1 MRRHF
6 GIVLTIIL
14 VIGVIIAIS
23 AAGSIEFDRPFEN
36 ELSPNRSSYNP
47 GPTGTR
53 ALYQLLAESGVQ
65 VARWRED
72 YTSLKENAKDATL
85 VIVGPFQFGQKISE
99 QEESALQSWISGGGR
114 ALIISRSPIDQFG
127 DPVIHAKEPG
137 NFPDWNAP
145 PEQFVNDKSDELI
158 SQPTALTRNLRG
170 LALSRFASRL
180 KFYPQ
185 VSVAAPSSSPEAQS
199 GSAPAETKSEEKAI
213 PPPPPKTEP
222 TTDLDDKLQR
232 STSGERAPAPA
243 FSPTPEHSAETDSG
257 SPTEA
262 AGNDEDDDD
271 YSMSILY
278 APVVHL
284 GDKDGAALA
293 DFAYDKGR
301 VIFLSDPFVAANNGI
316 AMGANLTLILN
327 ILRSM
332 GGPNRIIYFDEFH
345 HGYHSQSNPLVNY
358 FRGTPVPWLLLQ
370 GLLLSLLI
378 LYSYGRRFA
387 RPLPLPQVDRHS
399 PLEFVSSMANLQ
411 QATESR
417 ELALENIYPRF
428 KARLCRRLGL
438 SSRTQK
444 DEIIATARSR
454 RLPVSEIDLRQ
465 TLSDAELTMAGEKI
479 DDAQLVSLVL
489 RMRRL
494 LSQIG
499 K

>member
-1 MRRHF
+1 
-6 GIVLTIIL
+6 
-14 VIGVIIAIS
+14 
-23 AAGSIEFDRPFEN
+23 
-36 ELSPNRSSYNP
+36 
-47 GPTGTR
+47 
-53 ALYQLLAESGVQ
+53 
-65 VARWRED
+65 
-72 YTSLKENAKDATL
+72 
-85 VIVGPFQFGQKISE
+85 
-99 QEESALQSWISGGGR
+99 
-114 ALIISRSPIDQFG
+114 
-127 DPVIHAKEPG
+127 
-137 NFPDWNAP
+137 
-145 PEQFVNDKSDELI
+145 
-158 SQPTALTRNLRG
+158 
-170 LALSRFASRL
+170 
-180 KFYPQ
+180 
-185 VSVAAPSSSPEAQS
+185 
-199 GSAPAETKSEEKAI
+199 
-213 PPPPPKTEP
+213 
-222 TTDLDDKLQR
+222 
-232 STSGERAPAPA
+232 
-243 FSPTPEHSAETDSG
+243 
-257 SPTEA
+257 
-262 AGNDEDDDD
+262 
-271 YSMSILY
+271 
-278 APVVHL
+278 VVHL